1 MFKQIYF
8 CLAKHLEWKSFSIEW
23 KIRKINKFVLNN
35 TFIAQFHVIFM
46 YFVIIEKLKLN
57 NRFYL
62 NESQIMSKK
71 MLICW

>member
-8 CLAKHLEWKSFSIEW
+8 CLAKHLEWKNFSIEW